1 MRKRPLSWALLVV
14 SSLLAAFGVWAGEAS
29 ALWQKAVSVC
39 LSCIGIG

>member
-1 MRKRPLSWALLVV
+1 MRKRPLSWALLAA
-14 SSLLAAFGVWAGEAS
+14 SSALAAFGVWAGEAS